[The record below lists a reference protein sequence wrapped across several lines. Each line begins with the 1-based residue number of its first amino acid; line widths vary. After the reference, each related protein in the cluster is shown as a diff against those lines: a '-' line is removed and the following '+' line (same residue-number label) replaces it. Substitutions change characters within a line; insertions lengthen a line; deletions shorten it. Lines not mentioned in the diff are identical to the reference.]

1 MEEGKFKIRSYGW
14 QELALLYG
22 EGLTPRIV
30 YQKIKQ
36 MGTGQSF
43 VDRRTGTVRMEEREK
58 DSDTHTGAGYRPFS
72 GRTVSEKTD
81 SYAWRIT

>member
-1 MEEGKFKIRSYGW
+1 
-14 QELALLYG
+14 LAG
-22 EGLTPRIV
+22 VGIAVWRGTDTRIV

-72 GRTVSEKTD
+72 GRTVNEKTD
-81 SYAWRIT
+81 SYA

>member
-1 MEEGKFKIRSYGW
+1 
-14 QELALLYG
+14 LAG
-22 EGLTPRIV
+22 VGIAVWRGTDTRIV

-81 SYAWRIT
+81 SYTWRIT

>member
-22 EGLTPRIV
+22 EGLTPESSTK
-30 YQKIKQ
+30 KIKQ

-72 GRTVSEKTD
+72 GRTVNEKTD
-81 SYAWRIT
+81 SYA